1 MALTTV
7 DSLRQHRE
15 SYHNFNLILII
26 FLLGHLG
33 HSAGTLL
40 QTPRTSHRDGL
51 RGFLPFLG
59 TGTATRGCHTVRGL

>member
-1 MALTTV
+1 MA
-7 DSLRQHRE
+7 SRYCLRLQRNE

-40 QTPRTSHRDGL
+40 QTPSTSHRDGL
-51 RGFLPFLG
+51 RGFLPLLG
-59 TGTATRGCHTVRGL
+59 TGTAASGYHTVRGL